1 VCIHIVGVAL
11 SVRCHVQ
18 TNCSKFKFTI
28 TNTMRAVFFADILV
42 LSAFNQ
48 CVKGGATIPLLLAHH
63 CNHPAVART
72 ANIVHIR
79 AADYRHCRI
88 SFDQLTSGVARTC
101 SHLVAPHRLGST
113 REPQSSLP
121 THGQRYAP
129 HFHHCSVGVALLPGS
144 GQDRIRFKIYPFA
157 LRILAGPARPPTGNS
172 EHRSGTRPSRATQR
186 LGTVVCM
193 ASQAYNRVPV
203 AAAWH
208 AGPPDP
214 RSAAPTPTLRRL
226 QRRQC

>member
-28 TNTMRAVFFADILV
+28 TNTMRT
-42 LSAFNQ
+42 FNQ

-79 AADYRHCRI
+79 AADYRHSRI
-88 SFDQLTSGVARTC
+88 SFDQHTSGVARTC

-113 REPQSSLP
+113 REFQSSLP
-121 THGQRYAP
+121 TQWTAICAAFP
-129 HFHHCSVGVALLPGS
+129 SLLG
-144 GQDRIRFKIYPFA
+144 RCRAFA
-157 LRILAGPARPPTGNS
+157 RLW
-172 EHRSGTRPSRATQR
+172 TRPHPFQDLPVCSAHLGRA
-186 LGTVVCM
+186 C
-193 ASQAYNRVPV
+193 S
-203 AAAWH
+203 
-208 AGPPDP
+208 
-214 RSAAPTPTLRRL
+214 TPGR
-226 QRRQC
+226 